1 MAPEEGEPVE
11 VDIALDGEPGQ
22 LPEEALTEVQRLLAP
37 QHLVTQQQP
46 QRGDVGT
53 GPGVTA
59 VMTLMF
65 KCKTF
70 SIPGDVDNL

>member
-53 GPGVTA
+53 GPGVTT
-59 VMTLMF
+59 VMTL
-65 KCKTF
+65 
-70 SIPGDVDNL
+70 